1 MGRRRRWPRPL
12 RRALKRV
19 KNEIIYLGFRGVLLL
34 IRALPVRL
42 GVRLG
47 ALAGSGAY
55 HLLRRERRRALAH
68 LEIAFGREMS
78 GAARKAIARRSF
90 AHLGMTFVE
99 FANFPR
105 LRDRLDTYVDLQD
118 RAVIDRCLEGGRG
131 LVWVTGH
138 LGNWEILASYFACYQ
153 HYKVN
158 AVSRTAYDRRM
169 QALLVRL
176 REESGVR
183 SIERGDRQA
192 TRALIRAFR
201 QNEVLAMLID
211 QDTKVQGVFVDFF
224 GRPAWTPAAAAALAY
239 KMDAPVLVGFIERL
253 GDGRHR
259 ITVSEPIALPR
270 TGDADEDI
278 RRTTAEFTRRIE
290 AQIRRVPEQWVWM
303 HRRWRTRPPPAPIPR
318 SGPSGRPAEEPGGP
332 GPG

>member
-12 RRALKRV
+12 RRALKRL
-19 KNEIIYLGFRGVLLL
+19 KNEIIYVGFQGVLRLV
-34 IRALPVRL
+34 RMLPVRA
-42 GVRLG
+42 GVRLAALVG
-47 ALAGSGAY
+47 AGAY
-55 HLLRRERRRALAH
+55 HLLRKERRRALAH
-68 LEIAFGREMS
+68 LEIAFGGELS
-78 GAARKAIARRSF
+78 EPARRRIARRSF
-90 AHLGMTFVE
+90 AHLGMNLVE

-105 LRDRLDTYVDLQD
+105 LRERLDTYVELQD
-118 RAVIDRCLEGGRG
+118 RAVIDRCLDRGRG
-131 LVWVTGH
+131 LIWVTGH

-153 HYKVN
+153 HFKVN
-158 AVSRTAYDRRM
+158 AVSRKAYDRRM
-169 QALLVRL
+169 QALLVQL
-176 REESGVR
+176 REENGVR

-224 GRPAWTPAAAAALAY
+224 GRPAFTPVAAAALAY

-270 TGDADEDI
+270 TGNPEEDI
-278 RRTTAEFTRRIE
+278 RLATAEFTRRIE

-303 HRRWRTRPPPAPIPR
+303 HRRWRTRPRAAPLPPSAPP
-318 SGPSGRPAEEPGGP
+318 
-332 GPG
+332 